1 MIQLGSSDAWIDLLD
16 PLIPGIVDL
25 VAETWPTLKQ
35 PAGDELEDVMT
46 KALCRALR
54 SSRAARALPLQIHL
68 QFVEIDSA
76 VEDDEG
82 RIDITFLPIIPRE
95 DIYFALECKRLNV
108 RQRDGKIRPCH
119 AEYVQNGMM
128 RFIAGRYGAA
138 VHAGGMLGYVLDG
151 QVGQAIAGVAA
162 NVQQHHATLEMDAP
176 GELSASSL
184 RPKDDNAR
192 ETRHRSSV
200 RSYDFCIHHLFVAC
214 DPTTPLRQ
222 RRSTRPARPA
232 SRRGN
237 AGRKNLARGPQPN
250 DWVVATA
257 LSQCIG
263 YE

>member
-16 PLIPGIVDL
+16 PLIPDIVDL
-25 VAETWPTLKQ
+25 VAETWPTLKP

-54 SSRAARALPLQIHL
+54 NSRTGRALPLQIHL
-68 QFVEIDSA
+68 QFVEIDPA

-82 RIDITFLPIIPRE
+82 RIDITFIPTIARE

-108 RQRDGKIRPCH
+108 RQHNGKVRPCH
-119 AEYVQNGMM
+119 AEYVQHGMT

-151 QVGQAIAGVAA
+151 QVGKAINGVAA
-162 NVQQHHATLEMDAP
+162 NVQQHHVSLEMDAP

-184 RPKDDNAR
+184 RPGDDNTR

-200 RSYDFCIHHLFVAC
+200 RSHDFSIHHLFVAC

-222 RRSTRPARPA
+222 RRSTRQARSA
-232 SRRGN
+232 QRRGS
-237 AGRKNLARGPQPN
+237 ARRTKRVQGP
-250 DWVVATA
+250 DRMSAFGFVVTA
-257 LSQCIG
+257 LSR
-263 YE
+263 